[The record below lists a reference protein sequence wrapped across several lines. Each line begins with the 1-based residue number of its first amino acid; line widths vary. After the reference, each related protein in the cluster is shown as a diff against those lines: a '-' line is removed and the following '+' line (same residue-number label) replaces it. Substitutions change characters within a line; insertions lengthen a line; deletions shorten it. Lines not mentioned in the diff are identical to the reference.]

1 MMDDPKFTPVDSPEP
16 AAPTEAVTAHP
27 ENTGPE
33 SGTPPTTASD
43 TPPTAGSETA
53 ASATP
58 ATGAAD
64 RPATTGSNTPAAAGF
79 DAPAADGPGTPATPG
94 ADTSAAAGPGTPAA
108 SADPPAVSP
117 AVEKFKSC
125 RWRVAPED
133 GEFCTH
139 RDVLP
144 FAGKDGF
151 VADSWCPDCAF
162 YKLRRTPKKR
172 ERLDFT
178 Y

>member
-1 MMDDPKFTPVDSPEP
+1 MMEDPKF
-16 AAPTEAVTAHP
+16 
-27 ENTGPE
+27 
-33 SGTPPTTASD
+33 
-43 TPPTAGSETA
+43 ETA
-53 ASATP
+53 DPIDPVIEPQAEA
-58 ATGAAD
+58 
-64 RPATTGSNTPAAAGF
+64 PAAAPVAESG
-79 DAPAADGPGTPATPG
+79 APAPV
-94 ADTSAAAGPGTPAA
+94 SA
-108 SADPPAVSP
+108 

-125 RWRVAPED
+125 RWRAAPED

-151 VADSWCPDCAF
+151 VAESWCPDCAF